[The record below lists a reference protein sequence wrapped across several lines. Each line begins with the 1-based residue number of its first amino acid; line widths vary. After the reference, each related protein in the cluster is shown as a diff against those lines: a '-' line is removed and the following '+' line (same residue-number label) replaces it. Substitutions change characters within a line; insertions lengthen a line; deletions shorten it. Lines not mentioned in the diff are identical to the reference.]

1 MENKETKEIVE
12 IKKTKKIGG
21 IGVKL
26 IFISFIIIALLIGL
40 GFIKGQLEKRDNSYY
55 DAKYEISKSA
65 GGELYLEGPYIYV
78 PYKKTKEEVVYKNN
92 NQFKEYTTEEG
103 WLQLSADYINIESNL
118 DSEIR
123 PLGIY
128 SSPVFTGNAS
138 ILAMF
143 NVELEQSKKSYNSV
157 TEYNFDKAVL
167 FVNIKNSSLKN
178 SPTFNLNDKE
188 YSSVSLCYCPDT
200 FDVVSYLIKDLDKDM
215 EYYDDEIIRVFVEK
229 NVNVELQSVPQY
241 ITVTTS
247 FDYNDVFNSI
257 KVRAQNGGSSVSTE
271 GVDID
276 FGNTFDGFTQEQF
289 NNDEYIKPY
298 VDKLI
303 ALYFSVVAPCNLV
316 K

>member
-1 MENKETKEIVE
+1 M
-12 IKKTKKIGG
+12 KKNNSGFT
-21 IGVKL
+21 L
-26 IFISFIIIALLIGL
+26 IEVLAVMVIL
-40 GFIKGQLEKRDNSYY
+40 GFIM
-55 DAKYEISKSA
+55 ISAMPTYS
-65 GGELYLEGPYIYV
+65 
-78 PYKKTKEEVVYKNN
+78 VVYN
-92 NQFKEYTTEEG
+92 
-103 WLQLSADYINIESNL
+103 
-118 DSEIR
+118 
-123 PLGIY
+123 
-128 SSPVFTGNAS
+128 
-138 ILAMF
+138 
-143 NVELEQSKKSYNSV
+143 
-157 TEYNFDKAVL
+157 
-167 FVNIKNSSLKN
+167 SLKHTTYLN
-178 SPTFNLNDKE
+178 KLKTLNVAAQTYGSNTQILDEVKNKYDLGGSNWCKDIAIRDLIKAGYIISDDDVVDVVRDIYTGKPIGYNINHLNDKE

-229 NVNVELQSVPQY
+229 NVNGELQSVPQY
-241 ITVTTS
+241 RTVTTS